1 MTADDDFASQ
11 YRALRIKEGWARAD
25 GREDPE
31 LGDPGLWSG
40 RVRSVEQAARILSEL
55 RSADRKPIIVDV
67 GAGGAWAADLMPW
80 AGVIAVDV
88 IPPAAR
94 PGAFVRGD
102 MRRLPLRSQ
111 SADGLMFAAS
121 LHYARPRPVIA
132 EAARVLRRGGL
143 IVAVDSP
150 IYRDA
155 AAQAAAQARSIA
167 YYRRTGFPELA
178 SSYQPINGV
187 ELQEA
192 LRDAGFAVEL
202 WRGEPSLL
210 DRVRRRLGRPFT
222 SMVVARLT

>member
-1 MTADDDFASQ
+1 MSPEEDFASQ
-11 YRALRIKEGWARAD
+11 YRALRIREGWARAD

-40 RVRSVEQAARILSEL
+40 RVRSVEQAARVLSEL

-67 GAGGAWAADLMPW
+67 GAGGGWAADLMPW
-80 AGVIAVDV
+80 ARVIAVDV
-88 IPPAAR
+88 ISPAAGPR
-94 PGAFVRGD
+94 DFVRGD

-111 SADGLMFAAS
+111 SADGVMFAAS
-121 LHYARPRPVIA
+121 LHYALPRQVIA
-132 EAARVLRRGGL
+132 EAARVLKPGGL
-143 IVAVDSP
+143 IVAADSP

-155 AAQAAAQARSIA
+155 AAQAAAQARSTA
-167 YYRRTGFPELA
+167 YYRGTGFPELA
-178 SSYQPINGV
+178 SRYHPINGE
-187 ELQEA
+187 ELREA

-222 SMVVARLT
+222 SMIVARLT